1 MKQII
6 YIIAITLLVI
16 AAPIAAL
23 ALSTYTFFIT
33 LIAFVEGA
41 HQGIMNNLYS
51 ENTKKSE
58 EQEVE
63 PQDMWEKHIKRMA
76 DKAKLN

>member
-23 ALSTYTFFIT
+23 ALSVYTFFIT
-33 LIAFVEGA
+33 IIAFVQGS
-41 HQGIMNNLYS
+41 HQGIMSNLYDQ
-51 ENTKKSE
+51 NKKEIE
-58 EQEVE
+58 EE
-63 PQDMWEKHIKRMA
+63 PQDIWEKHIKKMT

>member
-33 LIAFVEGA
+33 LIAFIQGA
-41 HQGIMNNLYS
+41 HQGIMNNLHG
-51 ENTKKSE
+51 ENTKEIE
-58 EQEVE
+58 EE
-63 PQDMWEKHIKRMA
+63 PKDIWEKHIKKMA